1 MKYRIILN
9 QKTSFFKFTHIILFF
24 YLSQEL
30 NKYKNLQKLTKEA
43 KEHEKK
49 IKIKNKEFLFKL
61 FILLSFL
68 FYFKD
73 IPLFFFILLI
83 TLLLKLH
90 PNQMSK

>member
-1 MKYRIILN
+1 MKYCIILN

-49 IKIKNKEFLFKL
+49 IKIKNKEF
-61 FILLSFL
+61 
-68 FYFKD
+68 
-73 IPLFFFILLI
+73 
-83 TLLLKLH
+83 
-90 PNQMSK
+90 